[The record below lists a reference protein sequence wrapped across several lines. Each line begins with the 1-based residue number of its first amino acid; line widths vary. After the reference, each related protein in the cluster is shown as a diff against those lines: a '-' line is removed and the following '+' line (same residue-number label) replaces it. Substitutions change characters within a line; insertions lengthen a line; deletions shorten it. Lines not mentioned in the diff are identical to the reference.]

1 MSDVSPLL
9 DGFAVIT
16 SIPVLWGD
24 EDAFGHVN
32 NVVFLRWC
40 EEARVVYLR
49 RIASWTDMPAAG
61 VGPIIAAVHCD
72 YKAQLRYPD
81 TVDIGT
87 RVDRIGNSSIGM
99 HHLIVS
105 REQNIVVAEADSTV
119 VLFDYGNARPVTVAD
134 DIRARIGD
142 LERTSF
148 AEAASAE

>member
-1 MSDVSPLL
+1 MSDLSPLL
-9 DGFAVIT
+9 SNFAVIT

-40 EEARVVYLR
+40 EEARVVYMR
-49 RIASWTDMPAAG
+49 RIAAWTDMPAAG

-87 RVDRIGNSSIGM
+87 RVDRIGNSSFRM
-99 HHLIVS
+99 HHVIVS
-105 REQNIVVAEADSTV
+105 REQNMVVAEADSTV
-119 VLFDYGNARPVTVAD
+119 VLFDYANERPVTVPD
-134 DIRARIGD
+134 DVRRRIGD
-142 LERTSF
+142 LEKSSF
-148 AEAASAE
+148 